1 MLLTQ
6 WDTIPLLVLDVWEH
20 AYYLQYK
27 NNRGNY
33 VENWWKVVN
42 WNDVEMRFER
52 GYRVKM
58 ASLLKNLYKRQLAN
72 SPIAFLFL

>member
-27 NNRGNY
+27 NKRPEY
-33 VENWWKVVN
+33 VDNWWNIIN
-42 WNDVEMRFER
+42 WHDVEMRFEKAADIKWST
-52 GYRVKM
+52 Y
-58 ASLLKNLYKRQLAN
+58 
-72 SPIAFLFL
+72 